1 MIQTEAVRPHP
12 HPHSCEFGDAVS
24 PHLDRM
30 FRAAR
35 RIVPS
40 DDLAWDA
47 VQTTL
52 LRLWRSDA
60 DVASGHACAVL
71 VHVVRLV
78 SLEVIRR
85 ERRREGHESRA
96 ALAEASADDASSGLE
111 AHEFRAELERLIES
125 LPDECREVT
134 QRRIDR
140 GDDYA
145 LLAKDLDIPL
155 GTVRSRLHRARRLL
169 AARLE
174 ESSAA

>member
-1 MIQTEAVRPHP
+1 MIQTEAVRPHL
-12 HPHSCEFGDAVS
+12 HPHSCAFGDAVS

-52 LRLWRSDA
+52 FRLWRSDA
-60 DVASGHACAVL
+60 DVASGHSCGVL
-71 VHVVRLV
+71 IHVVRLV

-96 ALAEASADDASSGLE
+96 ALDEAIAADASTDLE
-111 AHEFRAELERLIES
+111 AGELRAELERLIES

-134 QRRIDR
+134 LRRVGR

-145 LLAKDLDIPL
+145 RLAEDLDIPL

>member
-1 MIQTEAVRPHP
+1 MKMEEVRTRPHP
-12 HPHSCEFGDAVS
+12 RSCAFGDSVS

-30 FRAAR
+30 FQAAR
-35 RIVPS
+35 RIVRS

-47 VQTTL
+47 IQTTL
-52 LRLWRSDA
+52 LRLWRVDSD
-60 DVASGHACAVL
+60 VVTGHSCAVL

-96 ALAEASADDASSGLE
+96 ALDEALDDPTSSRLE
-111 AHEFRAELERLIES
+111 FMEVQAELERLIDE

-134 QRRIDR
+134 RRRVDC

-145 LLAKDLDIPL
+145 SLAEDLDVPI